1 MIWLTVILE
10 SSATIAAEYKN
21 RYLKLA
27 FNLISLL
34 TF

>member
-1 MIWLTVILE
+1 MIWLTAILE

-27 FNLISLL
+27 FNLIGFLN
-34 TF
+34 F